1 MLILQK
7 IRRNLDEVAKTE
19 DSQEKYNSAYFLL
32 CIQSNL
38 LHSSIFRNL
47 TEFLLFNICIKKG
60 SSPSTSL
67 SIIYCLRM
75 IHRLLSSNNFLSASE
90 SLKINYKKKDI

>member
-38 LHSSIFRNL
+38 LHSCIL
-47 TEFLLFNICIKKG
+47 QLCILQVFNGI
-60 SSPSTSL
+60 PT
-67 SIIYCLRM
+67 
-75 IHRLLSSNNFLSASE
+75 F
-90 SLKINYKKKDI
+90 